1 MRLFLTL
8 TGVFEA
14 ATGIAFAAVPDLAT
28 ELLAGVLLVEPAAL
42 VVARL
47 AGLALIALG
56 GACWLARNDRGSVAG
71 RALLMAMMFYNVTV
85 IVLLVYAAL
94 GPGLVGILLWP
105 AVVAHVALGVW
116 CGRELAVTRVA

>member
-1 MRLFLTL
+1 MRLFLSV
-8 TGVFEA
+8 TGVFEI

-28 ELLAGVLLVEPAAL
+28 ELLAGTPLTEPAAL

-47 AGLALIALG
+47 AGLALAALG
-56 GACWLARNDRGSVAG
+56 GACWLARNDHRSAAG

-94 GPGLVGILLWP
+94 GPGLVGALLWP
-105 AVVAHVALGVW
+105 AVVAHAALGVW
-116 CGRELAVTRVA
+116 CGRELVVTRMG